1 MPQRKRLSPAQ
12 GEIRHA
18 VREVLSANTKPGQK
32 LLIAV
37 SGGADSLSLA
47 SAVLFESNKLQ
58 LQVATVTID
67 HGLQKNSAKV
77 TEQTLEKL
85 SQIGISEAW
94 SKKVRVGL
102 KGGPEA
108 AARAARYKALESIR
122 IESKSDF
129 IVLGHTAN
137 DQAETVLLGLTRG
150 SGSRSLS
157 GMSVK
162 SEKLLR
168 PLLSIER
175 ATTEQFCKDE
185 NISPWQ
191 DPQNKD
197 LKFLRVRIR
206 KVVLPFLEKQLGNG
220 ILSNL
225 IRTSSQLQEDDQYL
239 SLVAAKA
246 FKRIAKTTSNSL
258 SLAQPELLKLPESIR
273 NRVIKSAIDYFEVDS
288 SRAHVLAVA
297 DLVSNWH
304 GQKPLA
310 LPGVRVERKGKTIT
324 LKANQEK

>member
-12 GEIRHA
+12 GQIRHA

-37 SGGADSLSLA
+37 SGGADSMALA
-47 SAVLFESNKLQ
+47 SAALFESEKLQ
-58 LQVATVTID
+58 LNVATVTID
-67 HGLQKNSAKV
+67 HGLQKASAKV

-85 SQIGISEAW
+85 HQIGITEAW
-94 SKKVRVGL
+94 SKKVKVGN

-108 AARAARYKALESIR
+108 AARDARYAALESIR

-129 IVLGHTAN
+129 IVLGHTSN

-150 SGSRSLS
+150 SGPKSLS
-157 GMSVK
+157 GMSAR
-162 SEKLLR
+162 SERLIR
-168 PLLSIER
+168 PLLSIDR
-175 ATTEQFCKDE
+175 KTTEQFCKDE
-185 NISPWQ
+185 KISPWQ

-220 ILSNL
+220 IFSNL
-225 IRTSSQLQEDDQYL
+225 IRTSSQLQEDDQHL
-239 SLVAAKA
+239 SSLAEKA
-246 FKRIAKTTSNSL
+246 FKKIAKISMRTVIL
-258 SLAQPELLKLPESIR
+258 DQPSLLKLPASIR
-273 NRVIKSAIDYFEVDS
+273 NRVIKSAIDNFEVDS
-288 SRAHVLAVA
+288 SRMHVLAVA
-297 DLVSNWH
+297 DLVLNWH

-324 LKANQEK
+324 LKATQEQ